1 MTTDD
6 PSDLEARLRRLEAV
20 VFSDATASASPPEG
34 PPDQRSNAGD
44 DTFWALRGL
53 EERTT
58 SLEHGAV
65 LFTGSVTV
73 AAGPVQWQYARPADD
88 LLALG
93 QAVAADDPAA
103 ESPDKLSATAARLA
117 AIGSPVRL
125 RLLLAV
131 ANGTTTLVELG
142 ELDGIGTTG
151 QVYHHVR
158 VLTSAGWLQS
168 AGRGRVAIPPARI
181 VPLLAAVAA
190 ME

>member
-6 PSDLEARLRRLEAV
+6 PNDLEARIRRLEAA
-20 VFSDATASASPPEG
+20 VFTETAGSASRPDG
-34 PPDQRSNAGD
+34 VSDQRSNTGD

-53 EERTT
+53 EERTAA
-58 SLEHGAV
+58 LEHGAV

-93 QAVAADDPAA
+93 ESIAADDPAA
-103 ESPDKLSATAARLA
+103 ESPDRLSATAARLA

-131 ANGTTTLVELG
+131 ANGTSTLVELG